1 MFDFDISFYIRVVRK
16 WLWLVILTGAV
27 VGAAAYFVLNLR
39 SDEYRASTLIAVGTV
54 LGNPD
59 PGLEDV
65 RLVQELT
72 PTYARIVETRRVLE
86 PVIEALELDVGVF
99 ALVRAI
105 DTEAIPNTSLF
116 VLNVTWSDP
125 ETAAAIANEVANQLI
140 ISNPSNLSPELQNQ
154 VELSQ
159 TQIEL
164 LSTQIV
170 ELREQLLTLDDRIER
185 AETEVEET
193 SADLEAAEEELAA
206 AEAAAAEAEAAEQEA
221 AEAAE
226 DDGDAADAEQD
237 ATAEDAAD
245 AEQDA
250 TAEDDAAAE
259 DEDTTTAASDDD
271 AAAADDQDAAAADDQ
286 AVVEEPDEVALA
298 EAAVAEAE
306 TAQTQAQQNL
316 DALLA
321 QRSDVIGQI
330 NQATATIAQL
340 SSTITQIQQRTN
352 ALVIQQEA
360 TPPVS
365 PVGGNTLLFTLAA
378 AVGSAGLVGVAVL
391 ALEAMDTRIRS
402 ERRIE
407 HLLELPVRGTVELG
421 SRRQLAKTRLDSRL
435 QEPYQMLRTNLVYSD
450 SRTDTPIYIF
460 SSPTNTERR
469 ALVLGNLALAAA
481 DSGSRV
487 LLLDADL
494 RRPDLTKTLQLSNEH
509 GLVDFLT
516 AAPETLPDSAAVGQA
531 MEAITQREIS
541 ERLDVIPSGS
551 STENPIRLLESPA
564 MQRLVDWLRHG
575 DYDFV
580 IVNTPPIVLF
590 PDAST
595 LASLS
600 GIEVLLILEHAR
612 SRSEHAVAALD
623 QVQQI
628 GGRLNGV
635 IFVR

>member
-226 DDGDAADAEQD
+226 DDG
-237 ATAEDAAD
+237 DAAD